1 MSSKIKTAQT
11 IADTYVDRVYF
22 AFSLVVFLPIVL
34 YFSIQL
40 GFIGK
45 VGRYELSSF
54 ANIMLSILLLMLD
67 FCFFILIFQDTDKK
81 LKTFNFGSKKLKSY
95 PNRLM
100 IFYFVTC
107 CLFTIVLL
115 SEFTFYVLCSM
126 TLITGIYT
134 IVQNPYEKISL

>member
-1 MSSKIKTAQT
+1 MSANIKTAQF

-22 AFSLVVFLPIVL
+22 GFSLIVFMPIVL

-67 FCFFILIFQDTDKK
+67 FCFFILVFQDTDKK
-81 LKTFNFGSKKLKSY
+81 LKMFNFGSKKLKSY

-100 IFYFVTC
+100 MFYFGTC

-115 SEFTFYVLCSM
+115 SEFTTYVLFAM
-126 TLITGIYT
+126 TIITGIY
-134 IVQNPYEKISL
+134 VFV